1 MLSCLFN
8 ISWASV
14 MDFIEWMKSTGLSEG
29 SANSYQGAIKGR
41 LSTWARTH
49 GLTTKPIAEIPDV
62 SQFIAVSEQLRQ
74 TPEFLDRNAK
84 GNGMYAAAL
93 SNYQKY
99 LQAGASLPEMKQ
111 AEYGPHFQQVAK
123 IESALS
129 EPFDPKS
136 QEDARARVL
145 REIVQRRG
153 QQKFRK
159 TLIAAYGGHCAIT
172 GCSVTPLL
180 EAAHITPYLGP
191 ETNSITNGLLLRAD
205 IHTLWDLGLIAVDP
219 KTWTVWVSPEIT
231 DATYR
236 ALTRASLMLPLDLAE
251 WPSGAA
257 LTQQWN
263 LAHKKLAEADAK
275 V

>member
-1 MLSCLFN
+1 
-8 ISWASV
+8 
-14 MDFIEWMKSTGLSEG
+14 MDFIEWMKSTGLSEK

-41 LSTWARTH
+41 LTNWAHSH
-49 GLTTKPIAEIPDV
+49 GLTTKPIEELLDLAE
-62 SQFIAVSEQLRQ
+62 FLALSEQLRR
-74 TPEFLDRNAK
+74 TPEFLDRNET

-99 LQAGASLPEMKQ
+99 LHAVGTRPEKKQ
-111 AEYGPHFQQVAK
+111 AEYGPHRQHVAK

-129 EPFDPKS
+129 EPFVPKS
-136 QEDARARVL
+136 HEDARERVL
-145 REIVQRRG
+145 REIVRRRG

-159 TLIAAYGGHCAIT
+159 TLISAYGGHCAIT
-172 GCSVTPLL
+172 GCAVTPLL

-219 KTWTVWVSPEIT
+219 KNRTVWVSPDIA
-231 DATYR
+231 DPTYR
-236 ALTRASLMLPLDLAE
+236 VLVGAPLMLPLDLAQ

-257 LTQQWN
+257 LKQQWN
-263 LAHKKLAEADAK
+263 LAHTRLAEASSK
-275 V
+275 P

>member
-1 MLSCLFN
+1 
-8 ISWASV
+8 
-14 MDFIEWMKSTGLSEG
+14 MDFIEWMKSTGLSEK

-41 LSTWARTH
+41 LTTWARTH
-49 GLTTKPIAEIPDV
+49 GLTTKPIAEIPDLAEFV
-62 SQFIAVSEQLRQ
+62 ALSEQLRR
-74 TPEFLDRNAK
+74 TPEFLDRNET

-99 LQAGASLPEMKQ
+99 LQAVGALPEKKQ
-111 AEYGPHFQQVAK
+111 AEYGPHRQRVAK

-129 EPFDPKS
+129 EPFVPKS
-136 QEDARARVL
+136 HEDARERVL

-159 TLIAAYGGHCAIT
+159 TLIDAYGGYCAIT

-205 IHTLWDLGLIAVDP
+205 IHTLWDLSLVAVDP
-219 KTWTVWVSPEIT
+219 KTRTVWVSPEIT
-231 DATYR
+231 DSTYR
-236 ALTRASLMLPLDLAE
+236 DLNGAPLMLPLDLAQ
-251 WPSGAA
+251 WPSVAA
-257 LTQQWN
+257 LAQQWD
-263 LAHKKLAEADAK
+263 LAHTKLAETSFK
-275 V
+275 I

>member
-8 ISWASV
+8 IFWASV
-14 MDFIEWMKSTGLSEG
+14 MDFIEWMKSSGLSEK

-41 LSTWARTH
+41 LTNWAHSH
-49 GLTTKPIAEIPDV
+49 GLTTKPIAEIPDL
-62 SQFIAVSEQLRQ
+62 SEFLALSEQLRR
-74 TPEFLDRNAK
+74 TPEFLDRNET

-99 LQAGASLPEMKQ
+99 LQAVGALPEKKQ
-111 AEYGPHFQQVAK
+111 AEYGPHLQHIAK

-129 EPFDPKS
+129 EAFVPKS
-136 QEDARARVL
+136 HKDARERVL
-145 REIVQRRG
+145 REIVRRRG

-159 TLIAAYGGHCAIT
+159 ILIAAYSGHCAIT

-219 KTWTVWVSPEIT
+219 KSRTVWVSPDIT
-231 DATYR
+231 DPTYR
-236 ALTRASLMLPLDLAE
+236 VLAGAPLMLPLDLAQ

-257 LTQQWN
+257 LEQQWN
-263 LAHKKLAEADAK
+263 LAHTKLAEAGSKA
-275 V
+275 

>member
-1 MLSCLFN
+1 
-8 ISWASV
+8 
-14 MDFIEWMKSTGLSEG
+14 MDFIEWMKSTGLSEK
-29 SANSYQGAIKGR
+29 SAKNYQGAIKGP
-41 LSTWARTH
+41 LTAWAHIH
-49 GLTTKPIAEIPDV
+49 GLTTRPIAEIPDL
-62 SQFIAVSEQLRQ
+62 SEFVALSERLRQ
-74 TPEFLDRNAK
+74 TSEFLERNET

-93 SNYQKY
+93 GNYQKY
-99 LQAGASLPEMKQ
+99 LQAVGFLPEKKQ
-111 AEYGPHFQQVAK
+111 AEYGPHRQQVAK
-123 IESALS
+123 IESESS
-129 EPFDPKS
+129 EPFDPQS

-153 QQKFRK
+153 QRKFRK

-219 KTWTVWVSPEIT
+219 EARTVWVSPEIT
-231 DATYR
+231 DSTYR
-236 ALTRASLMLPLDLAE
+236 VLTGAPLMLPLNLAQ

-257 LTQQWN
+257 LEQQWN
-263 LAHKKLAEADAK
+263 LAHTKLAEAGAK

>member
-1 MLSCLFN
+1 MLSFLFN
-8 ISWASV
+8 IFWASV
-14 MDFIEWMKSTGLSEG
+14 MDFIEWMKSTGLSEK
-29 SANSYQGAIKGR
+29 SAKNYQGAIKGP
-41 LSTWARTH
+41 LTAWAQSH
-49 GLTTKPIAEIPDV
+49 GLTTKPITEIPDL
-62 SQFIAVSEQLRQ
+62 SEFVTLSEHLRQ
-74 TPEFLDRNAK
+74 TSEFLGRNDT

-99 LQAGASLPEMKQ
+99 LKAVGSLRGRKQ
-111 AEYGPHFQQVAK
+111 IEYGPHRQQVAK

-129 EPFDPKS
+129 ESFDPKS

-191 ETNSITNGLLLRAD
+191 ETNSITNGILLRAD

-219 KTWTVWVSPEIT
+219 MTRTVWVSSEIT
-231 DATYR
+231 DSTYR
-236 ALTRASLMLPLDLAE
+236 VLSGAPLVLPLDLAQ

-257 LTQQWN
+257 LEQQWN
-263 LAHKKLAEADAK
+263 LAHTKLGESGAK
-275 V
+275 D